1 MSEDSLLNNLK
12 SFLIGFY
19 SNVTAGTLMEQI
31 CIGCA
36 TGCYAGYTF
45 CKISKTAAFCFGA
58 SVLILQL
65 LMLHGYFS
73 IGESQTER
81 IRHQIDQQTKTTFA
95 WIKEQST
102 LHFQRNT
109 MFTISFAGGCLIGL
123 GMSWLLKTTSF
134 SFVKW

>member
-1 MSEDSLLNNLK
+1 MSDGSLSNDLK
-12 SFLIGFY
+12 SFLAGFY
-19 SNVTAGTLMEQI
+19 SNVTASTLMEQI

-73 IGESQTER
+73 IGESQAER

-95 WIKEQST
+95 WIKDQST

-109 MFTISFAGGCLIGL
+109 LFTVSFAAGFMIGL
-123 GMSWLLKTTSF
+123 GMS
-134 SFVKW
+134 